1 MSKETKLRFAAT
13 IEQLGVIYQTE
24 ITDLLLRAYWQALQD
39 VPIDDLE
46 REAASH
52 ITLSKF
58 FPKPCELR
66 GEDAEADS
74 VRAWDSA
81 IAAIHQHGMYRH
93 VDFEDAV
100 VNAVIRYLGGWPEFC
115 CFDPSDEQWRR
126 KEFIATYRALSRTG
140 LSKEQAGVLTG
151 ISESNFVKRDNGTI
165 VDEGII
171 VRKIH
176 APKPIRRK
184 EMLNVEHKIS

>member
-24 ITDLLLRAYWQALQD
+24 ITDLLLRAYWLALED

-66 GEDAEADS
+66 GEDTEADA

-81 IAAIHQHGMYRH
+81 IAAIHMHGAYRH
-93 VDFEDAV
+93 VDFDDAV
-100 VNAVIRYLGGWPEFC
+100 VNAVIRYMGGWPEFC
-115 CFDPSDEQWRR
+115 YFDPSDEQWRR
-126 KEFIATYRALSRTG
+126 KEFITTYRALARTG
-140 LSKEQAGVLTG
+140 LSEEQTGVLAG
-151 ISESNFVKRDNGTI
+151 ISESNYVKRDNGTI

-171 VRKIH
+171 VRKIN

>member
-13 IEQLGVIYQTE
+13 IEQLGVIYRTE
-24 ITDLLLRAYWQALQD
+24 ISDLLLRAYWQALKD
-39 VPIDDLE
+39 VSITDLE
-46 REAASH
+46 REAALH
-52 ITLSKF
+52 IASSKF

-115 CFDPSDEQWRR
+115 CFDPSDEQWRPGFSPVSVKATSLNETTAQSSR
-126 KEFIATYRALSRTG
+126 KVLS
-140 LSKEQAGVLTG
+140 
-151 ISESNFVKRDNGTI
+151 FVKFMHRNQSDT
-165 VDEGII
+165 
-171 VRKIH
+171 RKF
-176 APKPIRRK
+176 
-184 EMLNVEHKIS
+184 